1 MITASLLK
9 RLDLATL
16 RLLIAVDEEKTLT
29 RAAKR
34 EAIAVSAASKRLAD
48 LEGILGVELF
58 LRQAT
63 GMVLTAAGETL
74 LHHAQR
80 IMLDVEKIGVEL
92 TEHARGVRGYV
103 RMLANL
109 SAIVQFLPEDLE
121 NFLSHNE
128 MVRIHLEERPSGGV
142 VEGVEQGRAEIGI
155 CSDLTDS
162 RDLEHF
168 PYRRDRLIVVMRP
181 DHPLATRTELSFDD
195 TLDFD
200 HVGLHV
206 ESSIYLSTRQAARLA
221 GRPLKLRIH
230 VPGFDSV
237 CRMVQANMGIGI
249 IPDRAFAIL
258 GPALNL
264 HALRLTD
271 DWAARL
277 LKIIIRD
284 ERSLSPVSRLLFDHL
299 LAR

>member
-1 MITASLLK
+1 
-9 RLDLATL
+9 
-16 RLLIAVDEEKTLT
+16 
-29 RAAKR
+29 
-34 EAIAVSAASKRLAD
+34 
-48 LEGILGVELF
+48 
-58 LRQAT
+58 
-63 GMVLTAAGETL
+63 
-74 LHHAQR
+74 
-80 IMLDVEKIGVEL
+80 
-92 TEHARGVRGYV
+92 
-103 RMLANL
+103 
-109 SAIVQFLPEDLE
+109 
-121 NFLSHNE
+121 
-128 MVRIHLEERPSGGV
+128 
-142 VEGVEQGRAEIGI
+142 
-155 CSDLTDS
+155 LTDS
-162 RDLEHF
+162 RDLKHF

-277 LKIIIRD
+277 LKIIVRD
-284 ERSLSPVSRLLFDHL
+284 ERSLSPVSRLLLTICLCTRPTVVRVSRTTLVERRFAIL
-299 LAR
+299 ELRQLIRRRP